1 MRRRRL
7 TGDGGAVLVEFALV
21 APFIVSVA
29 LGIMEFGIAWRDAN
43 VLERSVAAGARTGA
57 SWGDEGWADLGALG
71 SIEGVMS
78 GATSLE
84 IEKVVLFNARSS
96 GTVPASCAALSG
108 PAGIDSGGVQC
119 NVYSAA
125 QIADQNPYA
134 AFGQW
139 GPGAPCGGSHWD
151 RWWCPAGRDG
161 TRAGGTDY
169 VGVWIQA
176 RYTPVTG
183 LLPSSAMFE
192 RTAVFQ
198 VEPKAVT
205 G

>member
-1 MRRRRL
+1 MRRRRVR
-7 TGDGGAVLVEFALV
+7 GEGGAVLVEFALV
-21 APFIVSVA
+21 APFIVAVA

-43 VLERSVAAGARTGA
+43 VLERSVAAGARSGA
-57 SWGDEGWADLGALG
+57 TWGDDGLADLLVLSAVKGG
-71 SIEGVMS
+71 MS
-78 GATSLE
+78 SATSLE
-84 IEKVVLFNARSS
+84 IEKVVVFNARTSA
-96 GTVPASCAALSG
+96 TVPASCAALSG
-108 PAGIDSGGVQC
+108 PGGVNSGGVQC

-125 QIADQNPYA
+125 QIANQDFLPV
-134 AFGQW
+134 FGMW
-139 GPGAPCGGSHWD
+139 GRGVPCGGSEWD

-169 VGVWIQA
+169 VGVWVQG

-183 LLPSSAMFE
+183 LLPGNAMFE

-198 VEPKAVT
+198 IEPEAVT